1 MPNPLIFFIVVIV
14 IDLVLKSIRDKRKL
28 EEARQKKMGEVK
40 AKNFVKP
47 EKENRP
53 IRELRKIL
61 EDELQREKEKNLVE
75 KPKETMETIEKRK
88 TRKDLIRE
96 QRQKIEKNSELEKMK
111 RRKEE
116 RERQMEVSR
125 HEYKT
130 PIKQSLIAK
139 TEEDKKE
146 FKEDVLKGIIFSEIL
161 GKPKSLKR

>member
-14 IDLVLKSIRDKRKL
+14 IDLVLKSIKDKKKL

-40 AKNFVKP
+40 GKNFAKP
-47 EKENRP
+47 EKENRT

-61 EDELQREKEKNLVE
+61 EDELQGEKEKNPVE

-96 QRQKIEKNSELEKMK
+96 QREKIEKNSELEKMK

-116 RERQMEVSR
+116 RQRQMEVSR
-125 HEYKT
+125 YEYKT
-130 PIKQSLIAK
+130 PIKQSLVAK